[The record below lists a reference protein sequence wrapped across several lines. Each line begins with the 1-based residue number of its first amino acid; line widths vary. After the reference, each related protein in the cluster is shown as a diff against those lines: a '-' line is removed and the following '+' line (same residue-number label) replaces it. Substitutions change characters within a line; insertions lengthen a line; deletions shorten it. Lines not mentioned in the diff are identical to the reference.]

1 MGRSASHSLR
11 NLLGNLPDQMNSHTP
26 PLVGNNFYLR
36 PVKIFQVDHGRGAV
50 EGLGPGFDKGFF
62 SGPSPGEVLIRVEFL
77 VGVTSFEG
85 AEYAVKAT
93 ARLLEL
99 FGKAGDMDE
108 VNTDGGGDRG
118 HALNNNPRKVLAKVE
133 STFLKSEA

>member
-1 MGRSASHSLR
+1 
-11 NLLGNLPDQMNSHTP
+11 MNSHTP

-50 EGLGPGFDKGFF
+50 EGLGPGFNKGFF

-93 ARLLEL
+93 AGLLEL
-99 FGKAGDMDE
+99 FGKTGDMDE

-133 STFLKSEA
+133 STFLKSET

>member
-1 MGRSASHSLR
+1 MLQGRVRAYEWGSLR
-11 NLLGNLPDQMNSHTP
+11 AIP
-26 PLVGNNFYLR
+26 
-36 PVKIFQVDHGRGAV
+36 
-50 EGLGPGFDKGFF
+50 
-62 SGPSPGEVLIRVEFL
+62 
-77 VGVTSFEG
+77 
-85 AEYAVKAT
+85 
-93 ARLLEL
+93 EL